1 MKRRIL
7 IGSILALLLLA
18 SGSRLWLPGPA
29 AFFAP
34 TPARAAFTAELPHL
48 AVDTSFLMLNSRVWE
63 GSATADE
70 ARLEALFAAHP
81 RLAVYGRF
89 VEARLA
95 AGRRDTMAAIA
106 AYTEVAAV
114 PDREVALV
122 ALEELA
128 RLNTRLGRYEEAI
141 DCWHRLAARRGGDAG
156 VLASLEAGRV
166 AVLAGDT
173 AAAVAVCEAVLCEPV
188 APKLKMLAA
197 TELRAILDPRGAEA
211 HRLADLCFSGG
222 DFFAASDLYR
232 RALAGMNPENPAY
245 RDLLYRYARS
255 CERADDFRGA
265 IRAGQ
270 ELLTRFP
277 GFRTAELR
285 YRIGTCQQR
294 IGADAE
300 AEAQYRAILAE
311 SPRSSYT
318 DDILYRL
325 AARRDNA
332 EKRAEALDY
341 YRELLR
347 RHPRS
352 QWADEAAWRIG
363 FACFEEGRFD
373 EAEKAFAAAL
383 KRYPRSDYAPA
394 MGYWR
399 GRLLEAR
406 RPEEARAQY
415 FAVLRSTA
423 DPYYRRLAANAY
435 RRLGGRPAP
444 GALAG
449 IRTRAEQGEER
460 NALCDLRALGDL
472 SSGHAAGRVLGEMQL
487 VLRRVGG
494 WDSVYRFTTDTL
506 DSAALTR
513 DLRRRTPPP
522 VIEEIEELTAIGA
535 YELAAW
541 ELKALEIDA
550 GLRPEKR
557 LALARLLAEGGRF
570 RAAIREAE
578 GLVRELGGIQYAPA
592 YPEVVAGLLYPRF
605 YEPIA
610 RREAEKYGLDARL
623 VLAVIREESR
633 FEATIVSGA
642 GAHGLMQIMPATGRG
657 VASAMG
663 LASFRVSDL
672 NDERVNIALG
682 TFYLNHLLNRYD
694 NRLHVAL
701 AGYNAGPGN
710 VERWLRESATADPE
724 LWVEKIPFRETRNYV
739 KKVLG
744 SYWTYCQ
751 LDGEPFV
758 EQPLTLAEVD

>member
-7 IGSILALLLLA
+7 IGSILALLLLV

-34 TPARAAFTAELPHL
+34 TPARAAFTAELPRL
-48 AVDTSFLMLNSRVWE
+48 VADTSILILNSRVW
-63 GSATADE
+63 SDAASADE
-70 ARLEALFAAHP
+70 AQLAALFAAHP

-89 VEARLA
+89 VQARLA
-95 AGRRDTMAAIA
+95 AGRGDTAAA
-106 AYTEVAAV
+106 LADYAEVAAV

-128 RLNTRLGRYEEAI
+128 RLNTHLGRYEAAI

-166 AVLAGDT
+166 AILAGDT
-173 AAAVAVCEAVLCEPV
+173 AAAVAVCEAILCEPV

-197 TELRAILDPRGAEA
+197 TDLRALLDPRGAEA
-211 HRLADLCFSGG
+211 RRLADLCFAGG

-232 RALAGMNPENPAY
+232 RALAGMDPATPAY
-245 RDLLYRYARS
+245 RDLLHRYARS

-265 IRAGQ
+265 IRANQ
-270 ELLTRFP
+270 ELLSRFP
-277 GFRTAELR
+277 GFRTIEIR

-294 IGADAE
+294 IGADAD

-332 EKRAEALDY
+332 EQRGEALDH

-347 RHPRS
+347 RYPRS
-352 QWADEAAWRIG
+352 PWADEAAWRIG
-363 FACFEEGRFD
+363 FACYEEGRFD

-406 RPEEARAQY
+406 SAEQAKAQY
-415 FAVLRSTA
+415 FAVLRNTG

-435 RRLGGRPAP
+435 RRLGGRPAT
-444 GALAG
+444 GTLAG
-449 IRTRAEQGEER
+449 LRARAGQGEER
-460 NALCDLRALGDL
+460 IVLCDLRALGDL
-472 SSGHAAGRVLGEMQL
+472 SSGHAAGRVIGEMQL
-487 VLRRVGG
+487 VLRRIGG
-494 WDSVYRFTTDTL
+494 WDSVYRFTTVPL

-513 DLRRRTPPP
+513 DLRRKTPPP

-535 YELAAW
+535 YELASW
-541 ELKALEIDA
+541 ELKALAIDA

-557 LALARLLAEGGRF
+557 LAVARLMAEGGRF

-578 GLVRELGGIQYAPA
+578 SLVRELGGIQYPAA

-642 GAHGLMQIMPATGRG
+642 GAQGLMQIMPATGRG

-663 LASFRVSDL
+663 LSGFRVSDL
-672 NDERVNIALG
+672 NDENVNIALG
-682 TFYLNHLLNRYD
+682 THYLNHLMGRFD

-710 VERWLRESATADPE
+710 VERWLRESVDTDPE

-744 SYWTYCQ
+744 SYWTYRQ
-751 LDGEPFV
+751 LDGDPLV